1 MTGALR
7 VLATLVVFLACFPVL
22 AETVLHRGNRSEP
35 AALDPHKIN
44 TRYELNIVEDLFEG
58 LTAFDA
64 AANPVPGVAASWD
77 VSEDGRIYT
86 FYLRENLMWS
96 DGEPITSDDV
106 VFSFRRFMNP
116 ETAAL
121 YAQLFYLVQN
131 GREVNTGALPMEDLA
146 VTAPDEATV
155 VFELTGPAPYF
166 PEMLANGFAGIVPRH
181 AVERFDDDW
190 SAPGQ
195 MVSNGAYT
203 LEAWSPQD
211 RIALLRNERFHDAE
225 NVQIDRIYY
234 YPTDDTVSGV
244 ARFRA
249 GDLDMQLEFAPE
261 QAKPL
266 RALLGDE
273 VHLIPSLTTF
283 YLTVNTTLPHLSDPR
298 VRRALSMAIDRK
310 IITERV
316 RGVGEPPALSFVPP
330 QIANYEPAI
339 ATFASM
345 SMEARRKEAKR
356 LLAEAGYGPDNPL
369 EVSYVFSGSNENRRL
384 AVVIAAMWKLVGVET
399 ALLNR
404 EGKIHFSSL
413 RAGDFEIG
421 YVGWGADYNDASTF
435 LYVLQSES
443 VNVNYARYNNPAYD
457 TLSKEAVLLADLE
470 TRADMMRRAEAM
482 MLHDQPIIPIFFS
495 VTKQLVKD
503 YVKGWVDNAPGSH
516 LSRYLRI
523 EK

>member
-1 MTGALR
+1 
-7 VLATLVVFLACFPVL
+7 
-22 AETVLHRGNRSEP
+22 
-35 AALDPHKIN
+35 
-44 TRYELNIVEDLFEG
+44 
-58 LTAFDA
+58 
-64 AANPVPGVAASWD
+64 
-77 VSEDGRIYT
+77 
-86 FYLRENLMWS
+86 
-96 DGEPITSDDV
+96 
-106 VFSFRRFMNP
+106 
-116 ETAAL
+116 
-121 YAQLFYLVQN
+121 
-131 GREVNTGALPMEDLA
+131 
-146 VTAPDEATV
+146 
-155 VFELTGPAPYF
+155 
-166 PEMLANGFAGIVPRH
+166 
-181 AVERFDDDW
+181 
-190 SAPGQ
+190 
-195 MVSNGAYT
+195 
-203 LEAWSPQD
+203 
-211 RIALLRNERFHDAE
+211 
-225 NVQIDRIYY
+225 
-234 YPTDDTVSGV
+234 
-244 ARFRA
+244 
-249 GDLDMQLEFAPE
+249 
-261 QAKPL
+261 
-266 RALLGDE
+266 
-273 VHLIPSLTTF
+273 
-283 YLTVNTTLPHLSDPR
+283 